1 VYTDSIIKKEKIIM
15 TKKSYIKIADIFKH
29 HFKVLPSD
37 DTARVLCCKIAT
49 VLQEDNPRFDM
60 KKFINHTLDEK

>member
-1 VYTDSIIKKEKIIM
+1 M